1 MPMRRRP
8 SRGSTPCPASS
19 AARVRIRPTVR
30 QATRSSSA
38 TAAWE
43 VWTASHA
50 AVSSNPRVNPA
61 PCLAQ
66 GRRRPP
72 RRAGGSAL
80 WARRPPTTPA
90 RSQGPAP
97 ASAVDLALIEA
108 GAASAADPTAPP
120 APSCRSHRRHD
131 RVGLLIEADRFH
143 DGVLDAEQP
152 CPYPSYLHAV
162 SPFYGV
168 SLGQPEPSG
177 GTACSHT
184 GTLTAP
190 TDGAQEPTNGEQGV
204 AQSRRSRVATVARR
218 SGTSGDGSGGWSMAV
233 VVVPGARLM
242 VAYALAGLAAC
253 WMVVCRHSLSRLW
266 VPHSSFHSAWQ
277 AASPRRKNRRV
288 PCCSLIWPKT
298 GSTVS
303 LRLA

>member
-8 SRGSTPCPASS
+8 SRRSTPCPASS
-19 AARVRIRPTVR
+19 ATRVRIRPTVR

-66 GRRRPP
+66 GTAATTTPCWWQRTLGVGLQQRLHGPKVQRPP
-72 RRAGGSAL
+72 A
-80 WARRPPTTPA
+80 PPT
-90 RSQGPAP
+90 
-97 ASAVDLALIEA
+97 LALIEA

-131 RVGLLIEADRFH
+131 RVGLLIEADSFH

-162 SPFYGV
+162 SPFYGA
-168 SLGQPEPSG
+168 SLGQPEP
-177 GTACSHT
+177 
-184 GTLTAP
+184 
-190 TDGAQEPTNGEQGV
+190 
-204 AQSRRSRVATVARR
+204 
-218 SGTSGDGSGGWSMAV
+218 
-233 VVVPGARLM
+233 
-242 VAYALAGLAAC
+242 
-253 WMVVCRHSLSRLW
+253 
-266 VPHSSFHSAWQ
+266 
-277 AASPRRKNRRV
+277 
-288 PCCSLIWPKT
+288 
-298 GSTVS
+298 
-303 LRLA
+303 